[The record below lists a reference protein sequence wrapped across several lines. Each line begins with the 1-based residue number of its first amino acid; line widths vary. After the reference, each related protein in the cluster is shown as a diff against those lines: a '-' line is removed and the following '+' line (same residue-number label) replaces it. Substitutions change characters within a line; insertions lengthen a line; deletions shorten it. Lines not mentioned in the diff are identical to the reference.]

1 MKKIALIASAFLI
14 ATTAAASAHSVEAT
28 KSRQAKAIEQG
39 RQTGEITW
47 TEGVKLRAEQRRIAR
62 HESEL
67 RDEHGHL
74 SSSDHR
80 ELRAM
85 QKKAWKHIAHEKNDR
100 WWRAWWLPRVGK

>member
-1 MKKIALIASAFLI
+1 MNKIGLIASTLLI
-14 ATTAAASAHSVEAT
+14 ATTAAASAHGIDGTQA
-28 KSRQAKAIEQG
+28 RQAKVIEHG
-39 RQTGEITW
+39 RETGDITW

-62 HESEL
+62 RESEL
-67 RDEHGHL
+67 RNDDGYL
-74 SSSDHR
+74 SGSDRR